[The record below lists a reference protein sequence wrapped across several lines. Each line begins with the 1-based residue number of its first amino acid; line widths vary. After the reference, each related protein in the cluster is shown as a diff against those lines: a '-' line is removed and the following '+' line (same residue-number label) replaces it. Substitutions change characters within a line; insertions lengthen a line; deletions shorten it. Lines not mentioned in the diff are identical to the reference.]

1 MKKIIAYILTLMMI
15 LSGFA
20 ALAENA
26 ENDALVVGSTTAL
39 SGSFFT
45 DMWGSNTSDMDVRLL
60 LHGYNLMEWKSAMG
74 EYAFDKSVV
83 ANVKTSGQNGAR
95 TYTITLQDDL
105 FFSDGTAITA
115 ADYAFSILL
124 GAAPEMAAIGAQ
136 TTAADAI
143 VGVQAYKNGQ
153 ASLISGVRILDA
165 DTIAITVEDAF
176 TPYFYEQALLNVNP
190 YPISVIAPGC
200 MVADD
205 GEGVYIR
212 NIDAEIPEPI
222 FTAELLA
229 ETILNAETGY
239 LSHPGVVSGP
249 YTLVSFD
256 PASGTAE
263 FAVNEYFKGN
273 SAGEKPSIKRITFR
287 TVTNE
292 TMIAQLESGE
302 VDLINKVSNQDAIN
316 AGAALLDGSKAFASE
331 SYLRSGYS
339 FVSFSTERAGVSDQ
353 AVRQAI
359 AYSMDKQALIE
370 DTVGVYG
377 EAVHGHY
384 GVGQWVYQLAEG
396 IIAPLVDEPVSGA
409 SKTMI
414 SDYKKELKKWDG
426 LGLDN
431 VKKYGLDLAAAE
443 SLLVADGWTLN
454 LSGETFDPAADSVR
468 CKKIG
473 ENIVPLQLKLIYPA
487 GNAAGEY
494 LSGEFVDNLAKIGIE
509 LNVEAMPFNELL
521 KIYYRQTGR
530 DADMIYL
537 ASNFD
542 IVYDPA
548 ETFNPADAYQ
558 GVNNRTAIADE
569 HLYQLAL
576 DLRSTQPGDLLT
588 YCRRWIALQEYYSE
602 VLPTLPVYS
611 NRYVDFFPAELENY
625 SPAADI
631 SWAREIVGAYID
643 AE

>member
-1 MKKIIAYILTLMMI
+1 MKKLLAYILTLMMI

-26 ENDALVVGSTTAL
+26 GDSLVVGSTTAL

-45 DMWGSNTSDMDVRLL
+45 DMWGSNASDIDVRLL
-60 LHGYNLMEWKSAMG
+60 LHGYNLMEWKGASG
-74 EYAFDKSVV
+74 EYAFDESVV
-83 ANVKTSGQNGAR
+83 ANVKTSGQNGTR

-105 FFSDGTAITA
+105 FYSDGTAVTA

-124 GAAPEMAAIGAQ
+124 GAAPEMAAIGVQ
-136 TTAADAI
+136 TTSSDSI
-143 VGVQAYKNGQ
+143 VGVQAYKNG
-153 ASLISGVRILDA
+153 AAKTISGVRILDA
-165 DTIAITVEDAF
+165 DTIAVTVEDAY
-176 TPYFYEQALLNVNP
+176 TPYFYEQALLNYNP
-190 YPISVIAPGC
+190 YPIHVIAPGC
-200 MVADD
+200 KVADD
-205 GEGVYIR
+205 GEGVYIC
-212 NIDAEIPEPI
+212 NIDAEIAEPI

-229 ETILNAETGY
+229 ETILNAEDGY

-256 PASGTAE
+256 PNSGTAE

-273 SAGEKPSIKRITFR
+273 SAGEKPAIERITFR
-287 TVTNE
+287 TVENAA
-292 TMIAQLESGE
+292 MIAQLESGE
-302 VDLINKVSNQDAIN
+302 VDLINRVSNQEAIN
-316 AGAALLDGSKAFASE
+316 AGVALLDANEAFASE

-339 FVSFSTERAGVSDQ
+339 FVSFSTERAAVSSK

-396 IIAPLVDEPVSGA
+396 IIDPLVDKPVSGA
-409 SKTMI
+409 SKTML
-414 SDYKKELKKWDG
+414 SDYKKELAKWDG

-431 VKKYGLDLAAAE
+431 VKQYGLDLAAAE
-443 SLLVADGWTLN
+443 ELLVADGWTLN
-454 LSGETFDPAADSVR
+454 LSGEAFDPAKDSIR
-468 CKKIG
+468 CKKIDG
-473 ENIVPLQLKLIYPA
+473 AIVPLQLSLIYPE

-494 LSGEFVDNLAKIGIE
+494 LRNEFAANLAKIGVE
-509 LNVEAMPFNELL
+509 LTVEAKPFAELL
-521 KIYYRQTGR
+521 QVYYRQAER
-530 DADMIYL
+530 NVDMIYL

-558 GVNNRTAIADE
+558 GVNNRTAITDE
-569 HLYQLAL
+569 KLYQLAL
-576 DLRSTQPGDLLT
+576 ELRSTESGDLLT

-611 NRYVDFFPAELENY
+611 NRYVDFYSAELKNY
-625 SPAADI
+625 TPAADI
-631 SWAREIVGAYID
+631 SWAREIVGAYIE